1 MPWTRLGATADVGDN
16 QIVLESPVDWA
27 VGDQIVIATSGH
39 RHSQRQNEVRNI
51 THISADNMTLTL
63 DETLD
68 YKHLGETV
76 QLYSGK
82 NLPAKCIKN
91 ILFIMQSVKPFVKF
105 Q

>member
-1 MPWTRLGATADVGDN
+1 MLYDCFPFVGKPITMPWTRLGATANVGDN
-16 QIVLESPVDWA
+16 QIVLESPVDWT

-39 RHSQRQNEVRNI
+39 RHTQHQNEVRNI

-76 QLYSGK
+76 QLDSGK
-82 NLPAKCIKN
+82 NLPAKCI
-91 ILFIMQSVKPFVKF
+91 
-105 Q
+105 